1 MKRHFFARHGW
12 KIVLIAAIGMPLFF
26 GGARKAL
33 LSNRN
38 DVKEW
43 LPSNFQ
49 ETKDLKWFQEHFP
62 SEEFVLVSW
71 EGCTLDDPRVE
82 QLIAAVDGEDSASE
96 QLFSRSIS
104 GPRLIEQLTT
114 PPIDLPR
121 EKAIDRLVGSVIGP
135 DRKHTCVVFT
145 LSQTGAADIK
155 GSIAAI
161 VDSAQQQCDI
171 AEDQLHMGGPP
182 VDNRHIDREGERML
196 IRLGT
201 FAGLIGLVLA
211 WRCLKSFKLT
221 LMVFV
226 VALYGGA
233 ISLALMKF
241 TGATVSAV
249 VLTMPALVYVLGISG
264 AIHIV
269 NYYRDALEHGDASTA
284 PFEAVSHGWLPC
296 TIAAGTT
303 AIGLGSLC
311 ISDISPIKTFGLYS
325 ALGVISTLVLVLALL
340 PAMLQLWPVVTPSK
354 NSRRLLAHSDGRW
367 NRLRHWMFQSVIDHH
382 ALVTVGC
389 MLLLVVTGY
398 GLTKMQTTVMLT
410 KLFAEDHRII
420 SDYRFLEDHLG
431 ELIPMEVVLRVDQD
445 ECSLNFLER
454 MELVSAIRTE
464 LETIEDVGGTLAT
477 PTFSPELESLDSK
490 PRRRGRG
497 LGGAMQAIVGLGN
510 RDRIE
515 KSVRNKRLLKYR
527 DEFLNGDFLGQSED
541 EELWRIS
548 ARIGALNDVDYGLF
562 VSTIRE
568 HVEPLLE
575 KQRAQG
581 IKGLDV
587 TYTGLIPLVYKSQ
600 RTLLDNLFES
610 FGTAFALIAVVMIV
624 VLRNPVAGL
633 MSMLPNIFPA
643 VVVFGGMCLMGI
655 KLDIGAMM
663 CASVALGVGVDDTIH
678 FLTWFRR
685 GLDSTGD
692 RRQAIMLSYER
703 CATAMTQTTIISG
716 LGLSVFALSSFMPT
730 QRFGY
735 LMVTL
740 LSAALVGDLLMLP
753 AILAGPL
760 GKVFDRKAKHSEPV
774 PTTDIEPL
782 HDPQLQP
789 AKPGV
794 SNSTSDT
801 TESREKILL

>member
-1 MKRHFFARHGW
+1 MKRHIFVRHGW
-12 KIVLIAAIGMPLFF
+12 KIVLLAAIGLPLFF
-26 GGARKAL
+26 GGARRAL

-43 LPSNFQ
+43 LPSSFQ
-49 ETKDLKWFQEHFP
+49 ETKDLQWFQKHFP

-82 QLIAAVDGEDSASE
+82 ELIAAVSGKDSPSE
-96 QLFSRSIS
+96 EFFSRAII
-104 GPRLIEQLTT
+104 GPRLVEQLTT
-114 PPIDLPR
+114 SPVNLPR

-145 LSQTGAADIK
+145 LSEAGAADIK

-161 VDSAQQQCDI
+161 VDSAKQQCGI
-171 AEDQLHMGGPP
+171 TYDQLHMGGPP
-182 VDNRHIDREGERML
+182 VDNRHIDHEGERML

-226 VALYGGA
+226 IALYGA
-233 ISLALMKF
+233 SISLALMKF

-269 NYYRDALEHGDASTA
+269 NYYRDALEHGDTTTA
-284 PFEAVSHGWLPC
+284 PFEAVAHGWLPC
-296 TIAAGTT
+296 TIAAATT

-311 ISDISPIKTFGLYS
+311 ISDISPIKTFGLFS
-325 ALGVISTLVLVLALL
+325 ALGVISTLVLVLVLL
-340 PAMLQLWPVVTPSK
+340 PAMLQIWPVVTPSK
-354 NSRRLLAHSDGRW
+354 TLSPSLATYGGRW
-367 NRLRHWMFQSVIDHH
+367 RRIRHGMFQAVIDHH
-382 ALVTVGC
+382 VAVTWGC
-389 MLLLVVTGY
+389 MALLLFTGY

-420 SDYRFLEDHLG
+420 KDYRFLEEHLG
-431 ELIPMEVVLRVDQD
+431 ELIPMEVVLRVDK
-445 ECSLNFLER
+445 EKCSLSFLER
-454 MELVSAIRTE
+454 MQLVSTIRAE
-464 LETIEDVGGTLAT
+464 LEKIEDVGGTMAT
-477 PTFSPELESLDSK
+477 PTFSPELESLASR
-490 PRRRGRG
+490 PRRRSGG
-497 LGGAMQAIVGLGN
+497 LLGAAQRVMGLKD
-510 RDRIE
+510 RKRIE
-515 KSVRNKRLLKYR
+515 NNVRNKRLLKYR
-527 DEFLNGDFLGQSED
+527 DEFLNGDFLGDSGD

-568 HVEPLLE
+568 HVEPVIQQQCA
-575 KQRAQG
+575 KG
-581 IKGLDV
+581 IEGLNV
-587 TYTGLIPLVYKSQ
+587 TYTGIIPLVYKSQ

-610 FGTAFALIAVVMIV
+610 FGSAFGLIAIVMMV
-624 VLRNPVAGL
+624 VLRSPMAGL
-633 MSMLPNIFPA
+633 VAMLPNIFPA

-692 RRQAIMLSYER
+692 RRQAIMQGYER

-740 LSAALVGDLLMLP
+740 LTAALVGDLLLLP

-760 GKVFDRKAKHSEPV
+760 GRVFDRKNKLGETDQPATTIHRDISQPQPAEQGATESTPGTSEP
-774 PTTDIEPL
+774 
-782 HDPQLQP
+782 
-789 AKPGV
+789 
-794 SNSTSDT
+794 
-801 TESREKILL
+801 REKILL